1 MALFTFLNPGAAP
14 DSDRSAVGPNSIQTP
29 PGSFPVPAGV
39 TLTAAENRTIIISG
53 PTTLDRDA
61 AQRIFNQQLSSGALI
76 GLRPG
81 DVISAA
87 TQAANGLTSAES
99 QLLQQISQTPAQV
112 EQTTPVKVIAEV
124 LLQVP
129 LTNEITVA
137 DYAKQ
142 PAAVDSIGGL
152 SAVQVTSVLAQLC
165 KLVNQPATVLTS
177 AGLGLFG
184 LSAEQLAATKYVK
197 ASVVP
202 LIQSGQSS
210 LISVLK
216 SPNSWTGLNGVSTV
230 QDLLLSE
237 NIQQQIQQ
245 TLMSSALSYLKDIG
259 IAIDQ
264 LPPRS
269 QAGALLS
276 VAKDPATA
284 VLWLTGQPVPT
295 ESATL
300 FSQYVRDGAYAVDFA
315 NSKINSALTN
325 ESLVLGV
332 TDATNRARL
341 NAATNR
347 IIGNPKIPT
356 LIYGAD
362 TVNPVLV
369 EQYSL
374 LQTSVTTTQTQVDAL
389 DLQTITVQTSRMR
402 QIKLEKYKSTAMALK
417 TQVAALR
424 KQASMSIPVSATL
437 VTQLDQ
443 LLRQIEN
450 LAGKINNSIKFGEQV
465 KSQLQSR

>member
-1 MALFTFLNPGAAP
+1 MFTFSNPGAAP
-14 DSDRSAVGPNSIQTP
+14 DSDRSVAGLNSTQTP
-29 PGSFPVPAGV
+29 PGSLPVPAGV

-53 PTTLDRDA
+53 PATLDRDA

-99 QLLQQISQTPAQV
+99 QLLQQISQTSNQV
-112 EQTTPVKVIAEV
+112 EQITPVKTIAEV
-124 LLQVP
+124 LLKVP

-142 PAAVDSIGGL
+142 PAAIDSIGGL
-152 SAVQVTSVLAQLC
+152 SAVQVTSVLAQLR
-165 KLVNQPATVLTS
+165 KLVNQPSTVLTS
-177 AGLGLFG
+177 TGLGVFG
-184 LSAEQLAATKYVK
+184 LSAQQLAAAKYLK

-216 SPNSWTGLNGVSTV
+216 SPNSWTGLNGISTV
-230 QDLLLSE
+230 QNLLLSE

-245 TLMSSALSYLKDIG
+245 FLMISALSYLKDIG

-284 VLWLTGQPVPT
+284 VSWLKGQPVPT
-295 ESATL
+295 EFATL
-300 FSQYVRDGAYAVDFA
+300 FSQYVRDGAYSVDFA
-315 NSKINSALTN
+315 NSKINSALAN
-325 ESLVLGV
+325 ESLVLEV
-332 TDATNRARL
+332 TDATDRARL
-341 NAATNR
+341 DAATNR
-347 IIGNPKIPT
+347 IVGNPKIPP
-356 LIYGAD
+356 LIYG
-362 TVNPVLV
+362 TEPVNPVLV
-369 EQYSL
+369 EQYTL
-374 LQTSVTTTQTQVDAL
+374 LQTLLTTTQTQVDAL
-389 DLQTITVQTSRMR
+389 DLQTITVQTAGLR
-402 QIKLEKYKSTAMALK
+402 QIKLEKYKSTTTALK
-417 TQVAALR
+417 TQVAVLR
-424 KQASMSIPVSATL
+424 KQTSTSIPVSVTL

-443 LLRQIEN
+443 LLKQIEN
-450 LAGKINNSIKFGEQV
+450 LADKINNSIKFVEQA